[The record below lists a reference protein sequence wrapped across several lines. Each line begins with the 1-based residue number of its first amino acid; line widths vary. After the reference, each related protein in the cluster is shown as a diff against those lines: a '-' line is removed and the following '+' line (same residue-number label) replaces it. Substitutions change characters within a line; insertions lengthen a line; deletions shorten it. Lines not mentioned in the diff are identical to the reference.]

1 LKICS
6 ELDESSK
13 KLLLDNESRS
23 MAETS
28 LKGVKHPLNMILASI
43 SMGLTPREKKFQ
55 AKVVQLTILYIMVY
69 NMLAEGRVL
78 G

>member
-1 LKICS
+1 
-6 ELDESSK
+6 
-13 KLLLDNESRS
+13 

-28 LKGVKHPLNMILASI
+28 LKGVEYPLNMFLASI

-69 NMLAEGRVL
+69 NIMLAEGRIL